1 MLRKIRRFYWKQRD
15 RGIGRQ
21 TVMAAVG
28 AALFLMI
35 ILGAVTKSVIMP
47 KNESRKNAARTETA
61 SGTAI
66 GSEAASGGGV
76 AREGVE
82 ASIDPDDETTNY
94 TADDSNNDVSVDMT
108 DLEPFL
114 GFMSE
119 TAYEELK
126 TQLVQ
131 ICQERNCRSVRKLTY
146 QQTQAFDVTSFI
158 LLTDGSVYQC
168 NYNLKSCQ
176 VSVSKT
182 DYTEVQINQMK
193 EKQLQEEQQKL
204 EQEQKT
210 EKQKL
215 QKKSTKKEKSVKK
228 KAKKK
233 PVKKKVKKKRTK
245 K

>member
-15 RGIGRQ
+15 RGLGRQ

-47 KNESRKNAARTETA
+47 KNESRENAARTETA

-66 GSEAASGGGV
+66 GGV
-76 AREGVE
+76 AIEGVE
-82 ASIDPDDETTNY
+82 ASVDPDDETTDY

-131 ICQERNCRSVRKLTY
+131 ICQERNCSSVRKLTY
-146 QQTQAFDVTSFI
+146 QQTQAFDVASFI
-158 LLTDGSVYQC
+158 R
-168 NYNLKSCQ
+168 KSR
-176 VSVSKT
+176 S
-182 DYTEVQINQMK
+182 I
-193 EKQLQEEQQKL
+193 
-204 EQEQKT
+204 
-210 EKQKL
+210 
-215 QKKSTKKEKSVKK
+215 
-228 KAKKK
+228 
-233 PVKKKVKKKRTK
+233 R
-245 K
+245 